1 MKMSRE
7 EQFDFYWKEIF
18 TGLAY
23 NPIEFNTY
31 RFDQSMSLPGKL
43 NKLYEMFKQLALNN
57 QEVMDYLKEFV
68 ETFDFKLETT
78 TLDILHV
85 WLNDGKLAD
94 IVRVAI
100 NEEVVEA
107 REDVENVVNNRLK
120 ERLDKWEYLII
131 DIKNEMSE
139 LKTDVDSV
147 THGSVN
153 DRLKFW
159 ENDIKK
165 INKDVLSNHLNV
177 DWYTPNTTSDYTSVI
192 DELILLALQRKTP
205 IYLPEFKKY
214 YVKKDYPSNCFYGN
228 GRLINSVTGKEI
240 QISKTPDNIYQYSQ
254 GEMKHKNLYGT
265 FNNAVMQSL
274 MANDVSQKPQILGV
288 TPDNP
293 EVLSDYN
300 NRDNVVQYMSIT
312 NHKNFIEFNANEVTY
327 LSDGVIIPSLT
338 ESMDIPTGSILDTR
352 HIPFYSGLVKEVD
365 YNTKKITLFKGW
377 YKTDRSKTLMT
388 PPSDKGLTINRTT
401 ALWVANWLIYLKGDH
416 DINACTMLEGGIIN
430 EQPFTD
436 NVTGIDMLLMGK
448 YGGNNAFQARGRH
461 GKWLRG
467 FADDGSDTSFL
478 SENATNG
485 ARVMNPRDLS
495 YLSTNSPV
503 ALRNIGTKDGL
514 TIYTTVDGSP
524 YRVNNRG
531 IQNKIGFEY
540 DVVNTNKEI
549 NLEVAIHI
557 VTTGVTKVTL
567 PVDAKY
573 AGLMIEI
580 FSLNNNSFVI
590 ESYIHAN
597 GSNSNGYFVDRKGQS
612 VRLFCDGGL
621 WYKMGD

>member
-1 MKMSRE
+1 MSRE

-18 TGLAY
+18 DGLAY
-23 NPIEFNTY
+23 NPIEFNVY
-31 RFDQSMSLPGKL
+31 RFDQSMSLPSKF
-43 NKLYEMFKQLALNN
+43 NKLYGMFKQLALNN
-57 QEVMDYLKEFV
+57 QEVLNYLKEFV

-78 TLDILHV
+78 IIDILQV
-85 WLNDGKLAD
+85 WLNDGTLAD
-94 IVRVAI
+94 VVRVAI
-100 NEEVVEA
+100 NEEVIEA
-107 REDVENVVNNRLK
+107 REDIENVVHNSLK
-120 ERLDKWEYLII
+120 ERLDTWEHLII
-131 DIKNEMSE
+131 DIKNEMSN

-147 THGSVN
+147 THESVN
-153 DRLKFW
+153 ERLKFW
-159 ENDIKK
+159 ETDIKK
-165 INKDVLSNHLNV
+165 INKDVLSTHLNV
-177 DWYTPNTTSDYTSVI
+177 DWYIPNTTLDYTSVI
-192 DELILLALQRKTP
+192 DELILIATQRKTP
-205 IYLPEFKKY
+205 IYLPEFKNY

-274 MANDVSQKPQILGV
+274 MANDVSQKPQILGI

-300 NRDNVVQYMSIT
+300 NRDNVVQYMSIST
-312 NHKNFIEFNANEVTY
+312 HKNFLEFKANEVTY
-327 LSDGVIIPSLT
+327 LSDGVIIPSLNQ
-338 ESMDIPTGSILDTR
+338 SMDIPVGSVLDTR

-377 YKTDRSKTLMT
+377 YKTDGSKTLMT

-401 ALWVANWLIYLKGDH
+401 ALWISNWLIHLKGDE
-416 DINACTMLEGGIIN
+416 INACTMLEGGIIN
-430 EQPFTD
+430 EQPFVD
-436 NVTGIDMLLMGK
+436 NVTGIDMLLMGR
-448 YGGNNAFQARGRH
+448 YGGNNAFQARGRD
-461 GKWLRG
+461 GKWLAG
-467 FADDGSDTSFL
+467 FADEGSDTSFK

-485 ARVMNPRDLS
+485 VRILKPRDMAYFS
-495 YLSTNSPV
+495 ENSPV

-531 IQNKIGFEY
+531 VQNKIGFEY

-549 NLEVAIHI
+549 NLEVAIHL
-557 VTTGVTKVTL
+557 VRSGVTKVTL

-580 FSLNNNSFVI
+580 FSLNDNPFDI
-590 ESYIHAN
+590 ESYINVN
-597 GSNSNGYFVDRKGQS
+597 GSNATGYNVSRKGES

>member
-1 MKMSRE
+1 MNKE

-43 NKLYEMFKQLALNN
+43 NKLYDMFKVLALNN

-107 REDVENVVNNRLK
+107 REDVENVVNNSLK

-147 THGSVN
+147 THESVN

-274 MANDVSQKPQILGV
+274 MANDVSQKPQILGI
-288 TPDNP
+288 TADNP
-293 EVLSDYN
+293 EVLSIYN

-377 YKTDRSKTLMT
+377 YKTDGSKTLMT

-401 ALWVANWLIYLKGDH
+401 ALWVANWIIHLKGGH
-416 DINACTMLEGGIIN
+416 DINACTLLEGGIIN
-430 EQPFTD
+430 EQPFVD
-436 NVTGIDMLLMGK
+436 NVTGIDMLLMGE
-448 YGGNNAFQARGRH
+448 YGGNNAFQARGRQ

-485 ARVMNPRDLS
+485 ARVVNPRDVS

-597 GSNSNGYFVDRKGQS
+597 GSNSNGYFVDSKGES

-621 WYKMGD
+621 WYKMGA